1 MNRPLLCY
9 SRLECRVNLWGT
21 FPTFEAAMKKI
32 VFLFALYILVK
43 PAVPVIDFVVNYG
56 YIVAELCINRD
67 RPELECNGTCYLQNE
82 LAEASQWDIP
92 ISQERKIPL
101 PANELFF
108 ERPSVST
115 PTGNITRSSSITK
128 FWTSPFHLELWAR
141 DLLRPPIF
149 MS

>member
-1 MNRPLLCY
+1 
-9 SRLECRVNLWGT
+9 
-21 FPTFEAAMKKI
+21 MKKI

-43 PAVPVIDFVVNYG
+43 PAVPVMDFLINYG

-67 RPELECNGTCYLQNE
+67 RPELDCNGTCYLQNE
-82 LAEASQWDIP
+82 LAEASQWNHP

-115 PTGNITRSSSITK
+115 PGEIITFSSSK
-128 FWTSPFHLELWAR
+128 FGFWTCPFHPESVVK

-149 MS
+149 IS